1 MKQKGQAK
9 QNTKK
14 ELKETLNWTNT
25 AETVAPNELVTLHRS
40 NRWASDTP
48 VPYHRCIGLCRDE
61 PSGEVQVEPVEPE
74 IPS

>member
-1 MKQKGQAK
+1 MKKKGQAK

-14 ELKETLNWTNT
+14 ELKEMLNWTSS
-25 AETVAPNELVTLHRS
+25 AEIVAPDEPVILHRS

-61 PSGEVQVEPVEPE
+61 PSGEVQVALVELE